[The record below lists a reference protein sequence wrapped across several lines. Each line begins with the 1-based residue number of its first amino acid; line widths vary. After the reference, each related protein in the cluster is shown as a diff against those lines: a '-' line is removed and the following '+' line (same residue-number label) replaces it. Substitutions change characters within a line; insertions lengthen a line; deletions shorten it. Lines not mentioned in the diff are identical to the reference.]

1 LTYRLLGSDNLAKAK
16 SQREDA
22 CVLETLDTSTFAG
35 VRVVELAQFV
45 FVPGGGAILA
55 DLGAEVIKIEEP
67 KGGDPYRSLKIND
80 GRQTASAN
88 LAMEQ
93 NNRGKKSLA
102 VDLKTPEGREV
113 FLKLIE
119 TADVF
124 LTSIRPGAIERL
136 GLGVEALRARNPK
149 LIYVRGNGT
158 GFRGEEADRAG
169 YDASC
174 FWARGGFA
182 EALRPKDYPQPIS
195 PRPALGDH
203 AGSANIAL
211 GVAAALFRRERTG
224 QPSVIDV
231 SLLSTATWILSADL
245 VLSRVP
251 GYTEKV
257 ASQNVSRQ
265 PLTRAYRCSDGR
277 WIQLMFLDP
286 DRYWPGLCERL
297 GRPELARD
305 PRYATVDLRAE
316 HGLEL
321 YEVLSEAFAARPA
334 RVWGEAFHGWDAPW
348 EFIQSISEVGQDPQ
362 VRANGHFFEVEV
374 SDGAKVELVTGPVF
388 VDGSAAPA
396 NPRRAPLKGE
406 HTDELL
412 SSAGVDAAM
421 LDRLRTSGVIV

>member
-1 LTYRLLGSDNLAKAK
+1 M
-16 SQREDA
+16 
-22 CVLETLDTSTFAG
+22 LETLDTSTFAG

-102 VDLKTPEGREV
+102 VDLKSPDGREA

-124 LTSIRPGAIERL
+124 LTSIRPNAIERL

-158 GFRGEEADRAG
+158 GFRGEEANRAG

-182 EALRPKDYPQPIS
+182 EVLRPKTYDQPIS

-203 AGSANIAL
+203 AGSANVAL
-211 GVAAALFRRERTG
+211 GIAAALFRRERTG
-224 QPSVIDV
+224 TPSVIDV

-245 VLSRVP
+245 VLSRIP
-251 GYTEKV
+251 GYNEMV
-257 ASQNVSRQ
+257 ANQNVSRQ
-265 PLTRAYRCSDGR
+265 PLTRAYRCADGR

-297 GRPELARD
+297 GRPELAREE
-305 PRYATVDLRAE
+305 RYATVDRRAE

-321 YEVLSEAFAARPA
+321 YDVLSEAFAARSA
-334 RVWGEAFHGWDAPW
+334 RAWGEAFRGWDAPW
-348 EFIQSISEVGQDPQ
+348 EFIQSIPEVAEDPQ
-362 VRANGHFFEVEV
+362 VRANGHFFDVEV
-374 SDGAKVELVTGPVF
+374 SDGTKVELVTGPVF

-412 SSAGVDAAM
+412 SGAG
-421 LDRLRTSGVIV
+421 LDEATLERLRASGVIV

>member
-1 LTYRLLGSDNLAKAK
+1 MLIGDHAGRGAAGRSGQHMDGAF
-16 SQREDA
+16 S
-22 CVLETLDTSTFAG
+22 G

-67 KGGDPYRSLKIND
+67 KGGDPYRSLRIND
-80 GRQTASAN
+80 GRQTGSAN

-102 VDLKTPEGREV
+102 IDLKSKEGRAV
-113 FLKLIE
+113 FLRLIE

-136 GLGVEALRARNPK
+136 GLGVEALRKVNPK

-158 GFRGEEADRAG
+158 GFQGQEKDRAG

-182 EALRPKDYPQPIS
+182 EALRPKDHARPIQ

-211 GVAAALFRRERTG
+211 GVATALLRRERTG
-224 QPSVIDV
+224 EPSVIDV

-245 VLSRVP
+245 VLSKVP

-257 ASQNVSRQ
+257 ANSNITQQ
-265 PLTRAYRCSDGR
+265 PLTRSYRCADDR

-286 DRYWPGLCERL
+286 QRYWPGLCERL
-297 GRPELARD
+297 GRPDLIEH
-305 PRYATVDLRAE
+305 PRYATIDLRAQ
-316 HGLEL
+316 HGLEV
-321 YEVLSEAFAARPA
+321 YDVLSEVFARKPARAWGDAFA
-334 RVWGEAFHGWDAPW
+334 GWDAPW
-348 EFIQSISEVGQDPQ
+348 EFIQSIPEVAEDPE
-362 VRANGHFFEVEV
+362 VLANGHFFQVEV
-374 SDGAKVELVTGPVF
+374 SDGTKVDLVTGPIT

-406 HTDELL
+406 HTHELL
-412 SSAGVDAAM
+412 GGLG
-421 LDRLRTSGVIV
+421 LDTAELERMQRDGVIA